1 MSDFKTVEKKI
12 FELHK
17 LGVKFGLENTLN
29 FLRQIG
35 NPHERLKCFHIAG
48 SNGKGSTA
56 SFIASILSEEGYKTG
71 LYMSPHFIRFNERIK
86 VDGVEIP
93 DSYIM
98 NFYNEFEEYVNNK
111 KLTFFEFTTVLAFKY
126 FADFPV
132 DYAVIEAGL
141 GGRLDSTNVIN
152 PLAAV
157 ITSVSLEHTNILG
170 NTIEEITRE
179 KAAIIKPGIKVFSG
193 LIPELA
199 RKIIEEKCDEL
210 KVEYFP
216 VTDFTI
222 KRETYLE
229 LYTEELNIDRL
240 DSPLKG
246 FYQKYNAATAALV
259 LNKTLD
265 VHSLTSILR
274 GLKYVVTNTSFQGR
288 YEIYSEIP
296 KVIMDSAHN
305 PEGVFHFMSEFKSE
319 SKLYA
324 KKSLLFS
331 ALRDKNIKEM
341 IKNLAGVFDEIL
353 VTEIDFERSSKMEDL
368 VTLFREDE
376 GYKETEI
383 KTVSDHTALV
393 NDFLNNEKNRK
404 NCLVILGSMYLLG
417 EVKKRLI
424 KDQEKIHNE
433 GDKLK

>member
-1 MSDFKTVEKKI
+1 MNSSYKEIEAKI

-17 LGVKFGLENTLN
+17 LGVKFGLENTVN

-35 NPHERLKCFHIAG
+35 NPHEKLKCFHIAG

-71 LYMSPHFIRFNERIK
+71 LYMSPHFMRFNERIK
-86 VDGVEIP
+86 VNGEEIP
-93 DSYIM
+93 DEYIAD
-98 NFYNEFEEYVNNK
+98 FYTEYEDFITRN

-141 GGRLDSTNVIN
+141 GGRLDSTNVVT
-152 PLAAV
+152 PLASI
-157 ITSVSLEHTNILG
+157 ITSISLEHTNILG

-179 KAAIIKPGIKVFSG
+179 KGAIIKPGSKVFTG
-193 LIPELA
+193 LIPETA
-199 RKIIEEKCDEL
+199 KKIIEERCDEL

-229 LYTEELNIDRL
+229 LYTEELTIDKL

-246 FYQKYNAATAALV
+246 FYQKYNAATAVLA

-265 VHSLTSILR
+265 LHNLTSFLR
-274 GLKYVVTNTSFQGR
+274 GLKYVVANTAFQGR
-288 YEIYSEIP
+288 YEIYSEMP

-305 PEGVFHFMSEFKSE
+305 PEGVYHFMDEFRKE
-319 SKLYA
+319 TKLY
-324 KKSLLFS
+324 KKNILLFS
-331 ALRDKNIKEM
+331 ALSDKNITEM
-341 IKNLAGVFDEIL
+341 VNNLSGTFDEIY
-353 VTEIDFERSSKMEDL
+353 VTEINYERSSKAEDL
-368 VTLFREDE
+368 EKMFA
-376 GYKETEI
+376 GNKSYKEI
-383 KTVSDHTALV
+383 PVKRVKDHAAFIRKYMA
-393 NDFLNNEKNRK
+393 DEENRK

-417 EVKKRLI
+417 EVKKGLLAVAG
-424 KDQEKIHNE
+424 N
-433 GDKLK
+433 

>member
-1 MSDFKTVEKKI
+1 MKSEYKEIEAKI

-17 LGVKFGLENTLN
+17 LGVKFGLENTVE

-56 SFIASILSEEGYKTG
+56 SFIASILAEEGYKTG

-86 VDGVEIP
+86 VNGEEIS
-93 DSYIM
+93 DEYIAD
-98 NFYNEFEEYVNNK
+98 FFSEYEDYITRNK
-111 KLTFFEFTTVLAFKY
+111 ITFFEFTTVLTFKY

-141 GGRLDSTNVIN
+141 GGRLDSTNVVT
-152 PLAAV
+152 PLASI
-157 ITSVSLEHTNILG
+157 ITSISLEHTNILG

-179 KAAIIKPGIKVFSG
+179 KGAIIKPGSKVFTG
-193 LIPELA
+193 LIPDTA
-199 RKIIEEKCDEL
+199 KRIIEERCDEL

-216 VTDFTI
+216 ITDFTI

-229 LYTEELNIDRL
+229 LYTEELTIDKL

-246 FYQKYNAATAALV
+246 FYQKYNAALAVLV

-265 VHSLTSILR
+265 LHNLTSFLR
-274 GLKYVVTNTSFQGR
+274 GLKYVVKNTSFQGR

-305 PEGVFHFMSEFKSE
+305 PEGVYHFMDEFKKE
-319 SKLYA
+319 TGLYR
-324 KKSLLFS
+324 KNILLFS
-331 ALRDKNIKEM
+331 ALRDKNITDM
-341 IKNLAGVFDEIL
+341 VKNLSGTFDEIY
-353 VTEIDFERSSKMEDL
+353 VTQINFERSSTTEELEKIFSGNPAYKGIPIKA
-368 VTLFREDE
+368 VT
-376 GYKETEI
+376 
-383 KTVSDHTALV
+383 DHTAFIKKYMA
-393 NDFLNNEKNRK
+393 DEENRK
-404 NCLVILGSMYLLG
+404 NSLVILGSMYLLG
-417 EVKKRLI
+417 EVKKGLLAI
-424 KDQEKIHNE
+424 SGN
-433 GDKLK
+433 